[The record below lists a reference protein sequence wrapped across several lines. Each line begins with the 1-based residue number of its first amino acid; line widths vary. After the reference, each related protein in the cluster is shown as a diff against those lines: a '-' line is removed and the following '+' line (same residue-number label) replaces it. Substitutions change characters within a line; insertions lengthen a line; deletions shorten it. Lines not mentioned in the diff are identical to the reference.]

1 MQVCVRERKRK
12 LRPGEMRWN
21 QWPTGGGG
29 SDGFLRLGVGQ
40 GLALV
45 ALRRRA
51 AL

>member
-21 QWPTGGGG
+21 QWPTGGG